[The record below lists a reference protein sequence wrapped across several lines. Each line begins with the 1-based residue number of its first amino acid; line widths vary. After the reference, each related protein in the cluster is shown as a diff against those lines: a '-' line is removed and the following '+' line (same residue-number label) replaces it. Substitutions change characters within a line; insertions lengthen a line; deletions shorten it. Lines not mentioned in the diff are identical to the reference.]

1 MFFHLKGLLV
11 NEHCPARKFGFLKRE
26 VETLHDQAVLE
37 SIKLTIPAKM
47 SFFYIANETARH
59 YALMAGFSEED
70 IYKIQLSLEE
80 TIGIIIYNGFAE
92 WEKAPSLDIN
102 IAISD
107 PYGIVIRIEDKGM
120 PFDPLTAPHH
130 DTNRAIEDQQIF
142 GFGLKLVK
150 GLMDKVEYLN
160 LGKDGKSTLLTKYCP
175 APLHIPEPSD
185 RLGARSEESH
195 DYLKA
200 PLEFT
205 VRRLKREE
213 AIEVSRCAYKSHG
226 YTFFDDVIYYPEKI
240 WDMNEKDL
248 MISAVAVTRRNE
260 FMGHGAILLSE
271 PGARTGEISFVFV
284 DEKFRQ
290 NDCLGRIGDLLIKT
304 AIEKN
309 FTGIYCY
316 AVTIHV
322 ISQKACVK
330 VGFHSLAILLGTA
343 PKTWVFKGITE
354 NLSQRIS
361 YIIFFHYL
369 HRPKPRRIY
378 SPARHVQIIRQFY
391 STLGASHII
400 EETSGDMGE
409 YLEEQSVIDMKI
421 DEMAGSAELWIFRAG
436 PDIDSELSDALRRLC
451 TGGIASIALF
461 VSMEDQTAQR
471 YTETFEGMGF
481 FFSGILPETP
491 IGDALI
497 LQYLNNID
505 IDYAAINILPG
516 DPEMLLNYI
525 RSCDPNLGNK
535 FH

>member
-1 MFFHLKGLLV
+1 M
-11 NEHCPARKFGFLKRE
+11 
-26 VETLHDQAVLE
+26 HDQAVLE

-47 SFFYIANETARH
+47 SFLYVATETTRH

-80 TIGIIIYNGFAE
+80 TIGTIIYNGFAE
-92 WEKAPSLDIN
+92 WEISPSLDIYVS
-102 IAISD
+102 ISD

-120 PFDPLTAPHH
+120 PFDPFSAPHH
-130 DTNRAIEDQQIF
+130 DTNQTLEDVQIF

-150 GLMDKVEYLN
+150 GMMDRVEYLN

-175 APLHIPEPSD
+175 APAPIPEPAD
-185 RLGARSEESH
+185 RSGARREERH
-195 DYLKA
+195 DDLKV

-240 WDMNEKDL
+240 WDLNEKDL
-248 MISAVAVTRRNE
+248 MISAVAVTRHNE
-260 FMGHGAILLSE
+260 FMGHGAVLLPE
-271 PGARTGEISFVFV
+271 PGARTGEITFVFV

-290 NDCLGRIGDLLIKT
+290 NDCLGRIADLLIKT
-304 AIEKN
+304 ALEKN

-316 AVTIHV
+316 AVSNHV
-322 ISQKACVK
+322 ISQKASAH
-330 VGFHSLAILLGTA
+330 VGFHSLAILLATA

-354 NLSQRIS
+354 NLTQRIS
-361 YIIFFHYL
+361 YIIFFQYL

-378 SPARHVQIIRQFY
+378 SPARHAQIIRQFY

-400 EETSGDMGE
+400 EETSGDMGGN
-409 YLEEQSVIDMKI
+409 LEEPSVITMKI
-421 DEMAGSAELWIFRAG
+421 DEMAGCAELWIFRAG
-436 PDIDSELSDALRRLC
+436 PDIECELSNALRKLC

-471 YTETFEGMGF
+471 YTEAFERMGF

-505 IDYAAINILPG
+505 IDYTAINILPG
-516 DPEMLLNYI
+516 EPEMLLNYI

-535 FH
+535 FHGRMSAAPIS